1 MCDVVC
7 RKENEVEPMY
17 RMCMQ
22 YLEMEPR
29 TEVLNKR
36 LDLLRELLS
45 VLQQQVQCSA
55 VVASPFISLL
65 LVVLLLSDSIL
76 TCVVSRMFG
85 SSMRTLITLSWS
97 G

>member
-1 MCDVVC
+1 MLCYHVWCDC

-45 VLQQQVQCSA
+45 VLQQQVLA
-55 VVASPFISLL
+55 VFIS
-65 LVVLLLSDSIL
+65 SCCCCYCCCDSIL
-76 TCVVSRMFG
+76 HVALPHVTVAA
-85 SSMRTLITLSWS
+85 
-97 G
+97 